1 MPDPARQILYVLILQ
16 HIFIETADC

>member
-1 MPDPARQILYVLILQ
+1 MPDPARQILYVQIQQ